1 MPRIHL
7 PPSSVNDDVEATCLK
22 PESGFIDTAAIE
34 RHFRVIWPGGLPEG
48 RWIGIT
54 LRISGKSD
62 GPTET
67 GWYSTIEEACTA
79 RFPADRNV
87 YVGLALAADDL
98 GPSQRVKNTSASAI
112 PGFVADLDVK
122 PGAFKSVEDALAFV
136 DAFPVTPTLVVFSGH
151 GLQLWWLFEE
161 PEILDADDQREHVAS
176 ISRAFGQFV
185 DRRAKALG
193 VTLDKVSDLAR
204 IMRLAGSV
212 NVKNPRDPQPV
223 EILSDDGPRLP
234 GPGWLADELGLVPVD
249 SPSAKDDPPP
259 RHFQGFSMRQC
270 RSLDWRRLE
279 SHLEPGERL
288 FDIWQGQKRY
298 SHGDQSVL
306 DLALFRELYSLGY
319 EIYDAQPVLAELR
332 TRLGEDVRKAYR
344 SDYVL
349 RTWIKAESLGSPTA
363 TASPSLIY
371 ARTQASESAYQLLP
385 EILGLP
391 GGRTDHFVILEI
403 LAHHMDESGICFM
416 SHRRLGHLTRRHQ
429 SSAGRFLQW
438 VGAHG
443 YINLIKRGSGTRA
456 STWDLMFARRLS

>member
-1 MPRIHL
+1 
-7 PPSSVNDDVEATCLK
+7 
-22 PESGFIDTAAIE
+22 
-34 RHFRVIWPGGLPEG
+34 
-48 RWIGIT
+48 
-54 LRISGKSD
+54 
-62 GPTET
+62 
-67 GWYSTIEEACTA
+67 
-79 RFPADRNV
+79 
-87 YVGLALAADDL
+87 VGLALAADDL

-249 SPSAKDDPPP
+249 SPSAKDDPPT
-259 RHFQGFSMRQC
+259 RHFQGFSIRQC
-270 RSLDWRRLE
+270 NSLDWRRLE

-288 FDIWQGQKRY
+288 FDIWHGQKRY
-298 SHGDQSVL
+298 SHGDQSRL
-306 DLALFRELYSLGY
+306 DLALFRELYRLGY
-319 EIYDAQPVLAELR
+319 VIEDAHPVLVEFR
-332 TRLGEDVRKAYR
+332 RVRGAFRKKAFR
-344 SDYVL
+344 KDYVVGL
-349 RTWIKAESLGSPTA
+349 WIKAESRGLSKS
-363 TASPSLIY
+363 TASPTLVY
-371 ARTQASESAYQLLP
+371 ARTQAAESAYQRLP
-385 EILGLP
+385 KILDLP
-391 GGRTDHFVILEI
+391 GGRADHFVTLNI
-403 LAHHMDESGICFM
+403 LAHHMDESGNCFM
-416 SHRRLGHLTRRHQ
+416 AQRQLSHLMGCDQSTANRL
-429 SSAGRFLQW
+429 LQW
-438 VGAHG
+438 VANHD
-443 YINLIKRGSGTRA
+443 YIKRIERGRGTRA
-456 STWDLMFARRLS
+456 STWQLTFASNGKQR